1 MLRPQININNLK
13 VNFWKQLHDRIQ
25 YLLNIHLEQGNKTE
39 MFPFDLY
46 YMILNKWFPSENES
60 YIPTYNENDS
70 FEEFRIYNIQKI
82 KNERVKIHNRL
93 QYLLNIH
100 SNKENPFPVDLAYM
114 LNLDTHH
121 LIDSYNYDKNY
132 DYERQMDSN
141 FYSGPTAYFS
151 FLFKDN
157 NDHNL
162 TYSFYDCEDES
173 SDIKY
178 ECIKKI
184 NKVDYIAAPSR
195 YLLWKSS
202 INDCKYDYKRS
213 LDENKY
219 LSDNYLPYESE
230 SEEEIEYSQYDSIN
244 DNSEPDFNKFK
255 SLLI

>member
-1 MLRPQININNLK
+1 MLKPQTNISKIKL
-13 VNFWKQLHDRIQ
+13 NFWKEIHNNVQ

-39 MFPFDLY
+39 IFPFELST
-46 YMILNKWFPSENES
+46 MIINKWFSIENES
-60 YIPTYNENDS
+60 YIPSYNENDS
-70 FEEFRIYNIQKI
+70 FEEFRVFNIQKI
-82 KNERVKIHNRL
+82 KNARIKIHDRL

-114 LNLDTHH
+114 LNLDTHY
-121 LIDSYNYDKNY
+121 LIESYKYDKNY
-132 DYERQMDSN
+132 EYERQMDN
-141 FYSGPTAYFS
+141 HFYSGPTGYFT

-157 NDHNL
+157 NDHNF
-162 TYSFYDCEDES
+162 TYSFYDCEDEG

-178 ECIKKI
+178 KSIKKI

-202 INDCKYDYKRS
+202 INDSKYDYKRS

-230 SEEEIEYSQYDSIN
+230 SEEEIEYSQYDSVN
-244 DNSEPDFNKFK
+244 DDSEPDFNKFK